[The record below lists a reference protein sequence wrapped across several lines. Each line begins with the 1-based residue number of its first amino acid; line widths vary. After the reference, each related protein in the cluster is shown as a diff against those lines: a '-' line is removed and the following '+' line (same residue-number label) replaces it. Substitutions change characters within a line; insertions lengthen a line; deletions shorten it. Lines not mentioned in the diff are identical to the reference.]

1 MYHTD
6 ESFNMFLN
14 YSGTLKNEQSL
25 LCCSE
30 YSVVMIVGTNA
41 SWFHAIESS
50 FTATNLDNGVHI
62 GFI

>member
-1 MYHTD
+1 
-6 ESFNMFLN
+6 MFLN